1 LNLKLYEIVINEEK
15 DNSKAIHC
23 KIVCE
28 IQLGLFEEAVNHIN
42 ECHQSLG
49 YFQNWFQS
57 TIN

>member
-49 YFQNWFQS
+49 YFQN
-57 TIN
+57 